1 MGIATNKFFIYCK
14 SNAINEQVQNNWIMQ
29 NLKLVVNN
37 NKIKKEI
44 FFNKIELKLILNLY
58 AKMVSNGEWKDYGLS
73 ISKREI
79 SFNVYHQT
87 SNVPIYRITKNLT
100 SKKEI
105 YSIKNSNNRVI
116 RNSDNLENLL
126 NKIVWKK
133 LKLVN

>member
-1 MGIATNKFFIYCK
+1 
-14 SNAINEQVQNNWIMQ
+14 MQ

-79 SFNVYHQT
+79 SFNVYHRT

-100 SKKEI
+100 SKNEI
-105 YSIKNSNNRVI
+105 YSIKNSNNQII

>member
-1 MGIATNKFFIYCK
+1 
-14 SNAINEQVQNNWIMQ
+14 MQ

-79 SFNVYHQT
+79 SFNVYHRT

-105 YSIKNSNNRVI
+105 YSIKNSNNQII

>member
-1 MGIATNKFFIYCK
+1 MK
-14 SNAINEQVQNNWIMQ
+14 
-29 NLKLVVNN
+29 NLKLIVNN
-37 NKIKKEI
+37 DKIKKET

-79 SFNVYHQT
+79 SFNVYHRT

-100 SKKEI
+100 SKNEI
-105 YSIKNSNNRVI
+105 YSIKNSNNQII

>member
-1 MGIATNKFFIYCK
+1 
-14 SNAINEQVQNNWIMQ
+14 MQ

-79 SFNVYHQT
+79 SFNVYHRT

-100 SKKEI
+100 SKNEI
-105 YSIKNSNNRVI
+105 YSIKNSNNQII

-126 NKIVWKK
+126 NK
-133 LKLVN
+133 

>member
-1 MGIATNKFFIYCK
+1 
-14 SNAINEQVQNNWIMQ
+14 MQ

-105 YSIKNSNNRVI
+105 YSIKNSNNQII

-126 NKIVWKK
+126 NK
-133 LKLVN
+133 

>member
-1 MGIATNKFFIYCK
+1 
-14 SNAINEQVQNNWIMQ
+14 MQ

-79 SFNVYHQT
+79 SFNVYHRT
-87 SNVPIYRITKNLT
+87 SNVPIYRIAKNLT
-100 SKKEI
+100 SKNEI
-105 YSIKNSNNRVI
+105 YSIKNSNNQII

>member
-1 MGIATNKFFIYCK
+1 MK
-14 SNAINEQVQNNWIMQ
+14 
-29 NLKLVVNN
+29 NLKLIVNN
-37 NKIKKEI
+37 DKVKKET

-79 SFNVYHQT
+79 SFNVYHRT
-87 SNVPIYRITKNLT
+87 SDVPVYRITKNLT
-100 SKKEI
+100 SKNKI
-105 YSIKNSNNRVI
+105 YSIKNSNNQIVR
-116 RNSDNLENLL
+116 SSESLESLL

>member
-1 MGIATNKFFIYCK
+1 
-14 SNAINEQVQNNWIMQ
+14 MQ

-105 YSIKNSNNRVI
+105 YSIKNSNNQII

>member
-1 MGIATNKFFIYCK
+1 
-14 SNAINEQVQNNWIMQ
+14 MQ

-79 SFNVYHQT
+79 SFNVYHRT
-87 SNVPIYRITKNLT
+87 SNVPIYKITKNLT
-100 SKKEI
+100 SKNEI
-105 YSIKNSNNRVI
+105 YSIKNSNNQII

>member
-1 MGIATNKFFIYCK
+1 MK
-14 SNAINEQVQNNWIMQ
+14 
-29 NLKLVVNN
+29 NLKLIVNN
-37 NKIKKEI
+37 DKIKKEI

-58 AKMVSNGEWKDYGLS
+58 ARMVSSGEWKDYGLS

-79 SFNVYHQT
+79 SFNVYHRT

-105 YSIKNSNNRVI
+105 YSIKNSNNQII

>member
-1 MGIATNKFFIYCK
+1 MK
-14 SNAINEQVQNNWIMQ
+14 
-29 NLKLVVNN
+29 NLKLIVNN
-37 NKIKKEI
+37 DKIKKET

-58 AKMVSNGEWKDYGLS
+58 ARMVSSGEWKDYGLS

-79 SFNVYHQT
+79 SFNVYHRT

-100 SKKEI
+100 SKNEI
-105 YSIKNSNNRVI
+105 YSIKNSNNQII
-116 RNSDNLENLL
+116 RNSDNLEKLL

>member
-1 MGIATNKFFIYCK
+1 MK
-14 SNAINEQVQNNWIMQ
+14 

-37 NKIKKEI
+37 DQVKKEI

-79 SFNVYHQT
+79 SFNVYHRA
-87 SNVPIYRITKNLT
+87 SDVPIYRIAKNLT
-100 SKKEI
+100 SKNKI
-105 YSIKNSNNRVI
+105 YSIKNSNNQIVR
-116 RNSDNLENLL
+116 SSESLESLL